1 MVAIRRTRLSRP
13 TVDLPSRESIKDA
26 FPENDSDQIKKER
39 DPEIDL
45 TTIPWSYRG
54 SLLSC
59 SIKSGDGSL
68 MPGNDVYLITQCRE
82 YTMPIFSLRPVPDAS
97 DLQPPSGFP
106 ASPSP
111 TTIRATRSRIQW
123 LHHGMIVAEATFES
137 PTCIRL
143 RGSATIILDS
153 DGRADGS
160 GHAFLRPDVSPPNT
174 VEYGALRL
182 KNHRF
187 VSCRGQISLH
197 EQRKQGVTHR
207 RIQVEKSPGQATW
220 ELRIVEVDAGSM
232 SSSDNELPAETFNAA
247 ANKTSRAI
255 DDFTR
260 QICPWSSVTTLSKTD
275 LTAAYIIWLSIVRA
289 QGFWSRETILMS
301 KFRLNKVW
309 SWDNCFNALA
319 AAPVNQDLA
328 LDQIFGLYDLQT
340 PDGRLPDCVGWS
352 GIEWTYVKP
361 PIQGWTIQKLL
372 ILGVTIQRK
381 QLSALYDKTA
391 KFTYFWLKQRSS
403 SARISSIPWY
413 THGNDCGWDNSTA
426 FENNGDSLLIGP
438 DCAAYLIIQTA
449 ALCELAQCLALEES
463 HISKWQHLHDSLKQA
478 LITELWDEETGQFL
492 VKDPLTG
499 STRHTTSLLRL
510 MPLVA
515 AKYLPSHIISK
526 LVSSIPLFLTEW
538 GLATEEVS
546 SPLYESDG
554 YWRGPIWAPTTMLI
568 ESGLRD
574 VGEMELADEISG
586 KFIRLCEKSAFAEN
600 FDAFTGEGY
609 RDRSHTWT
617 ASVYL
622 LLRRGPEARRQVA
635 AVNI

>member
-1 MVAIRRTRLSRP
+1 MVAIRRTRLSESAI
-13 TVDLPSRESIKDA
+13 DLPSRESRQEA
-26 FPENDSDQIKKER
+26 SFQQQESHHTQKER
-39 DPEIDL
+39 ELEIDL
-45 TTIPWSYRG
+45 TIIPWSYRG

-68 MPGNDVYLITQCRE
+68 TPGNDVYLITQCRE
-82 YTMPIFSLRPVPDAS
+82 YTMPIFSLRPIPDIS
-97 DLQPPSGFP
+97 NVGPPSGFP
-106 ASPSP
+106 ATPSP
-111 TTIRATRSRIQW
+111 ATIRASRSRIQW
-123 LHHGMIVAEATFES
+123 LHHDSIVAEATFENPS
-137 PTCIRL
+137 CIRL
-143 RGSATIILDS
+143 RGSVTMTLDS
-153 DGRADGS
+153 DGRVDRT
-160 GHAFLRPDVSPPNT
+160 GHAFLRPDVSPPDT

-187 VSCRGQISLH
+187 VASKGQISLQ
-197 EQRKQGVTHR
+197 EQREQGVTHR
-207 RIQVEKSPGQATW
+207 RIQVERSAGQATW
-220 ELRIVEVDAGSM
+220 ELRIVEVEAGSIK
-232 SSSDNELPAETFNAA
+232 SSDEQLSAETFDSV

-255 DDFTR
+255 DDFAR
-260 QICPWSSVTTLSKTD
+260 QICPWSSDTTLSKTD

-289 QGFWSRETILMS
+289 QGFWSRESILMS

-328 LDQIFGLYDLQT
+328 LDQIFGLYDVQAA
-340 PDGRLPDCVGWS
+340 DGRLPDCVGWS

-372 ILGVTIQRK
+372 DQGVTMMQRK
-381 QLSALYDKTA
+381 QQLRALYDQTA
-391 KFTYFWLKQRSS
+391 KFTDFWLEQRRSPS
-403 SARISSIPWY
+403 KISAIPWY

-449 ALCELAQCLALEES
+449 ALCELAQRLTLEEA
-463 HISKWQHLHDSLKQA
+463 HISKWRNLHNSLKHS
-478 LITELWDEETGQFL
+478 LITELWDETSGEFL
-492 VKDPLTG
+492 VKNPLTG
-499 STRHTTSLLRL
+499 ATRHTTSLLRL

-515 AKYLPSHIISK
+515 AKYLPSHIVSK
-526 LVSSIPLFLTEW
+526 LITSSIPLFLTEW

-574 VGEMELADEISG
+574 AGETELASEIRE

-600 FDAFTGEGY
+600 FDAITGVGY

-622 LLRRGPEARRQVA
+622 LLRRERRL
-635 AVNI
+635 